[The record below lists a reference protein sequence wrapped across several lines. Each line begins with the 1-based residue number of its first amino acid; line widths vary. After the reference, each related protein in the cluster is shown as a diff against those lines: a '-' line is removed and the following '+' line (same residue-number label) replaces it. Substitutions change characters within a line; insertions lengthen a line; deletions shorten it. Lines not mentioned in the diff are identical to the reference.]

1 MANENYAANNPKAP
15 GSIDSAAEILRS
27 AFDKDL
33 SAFRVVQVTGVGFTT
48 TSTSTSSTTSTTTTT
63 TQT

>member
-15 GSIDSAAEILRS
+15 GSGASVEEILRA

-33 SAFRVVQVTGVGFTT
+33 SALRVVQVTGVGFTT
-48 TSTSTSSTTSTTTTT
+48 TSTSTSSTTSTTTSTT
-63 TQT
+63 TT